1 MTKDQLGVLILEA
14 ERQMYCTAK
23 TILGNDEDCAD
34 AIQETIVKA
43 FQKLDTLKKD
53 KYAKTWLMRI
63 LINECYNLIR
73 RKSRLVS
80 LENLSELPE
89 RQQKEETDYSD
100 LYQAVNALK
109 DELKLPVVLYYAEDF
124 SIREIAEILR
134 VSEGAVQEKTGESQ
148 RETKSGAGAN
158 GGYHMRL
165 DDLKK
170 DFPETP
176 EFIHKMV
183 IETVESQ
190 LEEKKKIVS
199 ISGEKT
205 EKESASYSIYCGCM
219 CFDGNH
225 NLCSGFQNLSDI
237 FGKARKLRDR
247 SQDRKRREWEKADNT

>member
-14 ERQMYCTAK
+14 EGQMYCTAR

-73 RKSRLVS
+73 RESRLVS

-109 DELKLPVVLYYAEDF
+109 DELKLPVVLYYTEDF
-124 SIREIAEILR
+124 SIREIAEILG
-134 VSEGAVQEKTGESQ
+134 VSEGAVQK
-148 RETKSGAGAN
+148 
-158 GGYHMRL
+158 RL
-165 DDLKK
+165 ARARGKLKAAL
-170 DFPETP
+170 EQM
-176 EFIHKMV
+176 EV
-183 IETVESQ
+183 I
-190 LEEKKKIVS
+190 I
-199 ISGEKT
+199 
-205 EKESASYSIYCGCM
+205 
-219 CFDGNH
+219 
-225 NLCSGFQNLSDI
+225 
-237 FGKARKLRDR
+237 
-247 SQDRKRREWEKADNT
+247 

>member
-14 ERQMYCTAK
+14 EGQMYCTAR

-43 FQKLDTLKKD
+43 FQKIDTLKKD

-73 RKSRLVS
+73 RESRLVS

-124 SIREIAEILR
+124 SIREIAEILG
-134 VSEGAVQEKTGESQ
+134 VSEGAVQK
-148 RETKSGAGAN
+148 
-158 GGYHMRL
+158 RL
-165 DDLKK
+165 ARARGKLKA
-170 DFPETP
+170 EL
-176 EFIHKMV
+176 EQMEV
-183 IETVESQ
+183 I
-190 LEEKKKIVS
+190 I
-199 ISGEKT
+199 
-205 EKESASYSIYCGCM
+205 
-219 CFDGNH
+219 
-225 NLCSGFQNLSDI
+225 
-237 FGKARKLRDR
+237 
-247 SQDRKRREWEKADNT
+247 